1 MKHKVLSV
9 ALPILLISGVGCSKE
24 DTEKKKTDSLQVAE
38 AESNKKA
45 LETVNKEVDKLRK
58 EKDELEKKVAE
69 AESDKRALETANKE
83 VDKLRKEK
91 DELEKKIVKEP
102 GIKEQESKEKD
113 SITDVH
119 SPITIKQ
126 YQEKMETLVNQFSRE
141 LQATKPIFAKD
152 QTLKTN
158 QVELKKQFE
167 VVKGELRKLKELDPP
182 KAYDYF
188 KVQLRDD
195 VKIIEICIEQI
206 FVGLDEKDNE
216 KVDSSLKAM
225 YGHIDDMG
233 LTLNEIRKLEG

>member
-9 ALPILLISGVGCSKE
+9 ALPILLISGVDCSK
-24 DTEKKKTDSLQVAE
+24 DDIEKKKADSLQVAE

-45 LETVNKEVDKLRK
+45 LET
-58 EKDELEKKVAE
+58 
-69 AESDKRALETANKE
+69 SNKE

-102 GIKEQESKEKD
+102 GIKEQENKEKEP
-113 SITDVH
+113 ITDVH
-119 SPITIKQ
+119 SPITITQ
-126 YQEKMETLVNQFSRE
+126 YQEKMETLVNQFSKE

-167 VVKGELRKLKELDPP
+167 VVKGELRKLKELAPP

-188 KVQLRDD
+188 KVQLRDN

>member
-9 ALPILLISGVGCSKE
+9 ALPILLISGVDCSK
-24 DTEKKKTDSLQVAE
+24 DDIEKKKADSLQVAE

-45 LETVNKEVDKLRK
+45 LET
-58 EKDELEKKVAE
+58 
-69 AESDKRALETANKE
+69 SNKE

-91 DELEKKIVKEP
+91 DELEKKIVKES
-102 GIKEQESKEKD
+102 GIKEQENKEKEP
-113 SITDVH
+113 ITDVH

-126 YQEKMETLVNQFSRE
+126 CQEKMETLVNQFSKE

-167 VVKGELRKLKELDPP
+167 VVKGELRKLKELAPP

-188 KVQLRDD
+188 KVQLRDN

>member
-9 ALPILLISGVGCSKE
+9 ALPILLISGVGCSK
-24 DTEKKKTDSLQVAE
+24 DVTERKKADSLQVAE
-38 AESNKKA
+38 AESDKRA

-91 DELEKKIVKEP
+91 DELEKKVVKEP
-102 GIKEQESKEKD
+102 GIKERESKDKD
-113 SITDVH
+113 TITEVH
-119 SPITIKQ
+119 NPITIKQ
-126 YQEKMETLVNQFSRE
+126 YQEKMETLFNQFSRE

-182 KAYDYF
+182 KAYHYF
-188 KVQLRDD
+188 QEQLRDD
-195 VKIIEICIEQI
+195 VKIIEICIDQI

-216 KVDSSLKAM
+216 KANSSLKAM
-225 YGHIDDMG
+225 YGYIDDMG
-233 LTLNEIRKLEG
+233 LTLNEIRKVEG

>member
-9 ALPILLISGVGCSKE
+9 ALPILLISGVDCSK
-24 DTEKKKTDSLQVAE
+24 DDIEKKKADSLQVAE

-45 LETVNKEVDKLRK
+45 LET
-58 EKDELEKKVAE
+58 
-69 AESDKRALETANKE
+69 SNKE

-102 GIKEQESKEKD
+102 GIKEQENKEKEP
-113 SITDVH
+113 ITDVH

-126 YQEKMETLVNQFSRE
+126 CQEKMETLVNQFSKE

-167 VVKGELRKLKELDPP
+167 VVKGELRKLKELAPP

-188 KVQLRDD
+188 KVQLRDN